1 MVEDSDKHIFVSYR
15 SLEAEFALK
24 IATDLR
30 NSGVSIWMDRLDGIR
45 GADDWRRS
53 IEQGLRD
60 SMALIAILSPDY
72 INSKYCLREL
82 SSADEINVSIFPLLL
97 RAVPKEMIPIEI
109 RRIQYIDFR
118 NWRDMIGTP

>member
-53 IEQGLRD
+53 IEQGDR
-60 SMALIAILSPDY
+60 Y
-72 INSKYCLREL
+72 
-82 SSADEINVSIFPLLL
+82 
-97 RAVPKEMIPIEI
+97 PIK
-109 RRIQYIDFR
+109 
-118 NWRDMIGTP
+118 